1 MNIRPHWRDLTI
13 RNRGNCL
20 KGVPMWKEFLAVSAE
35 ETLGAALPFQV
46 AGCIA
51 RSDENRG

>member
-1 MNIRPHWRDLTI
+1 
-13 RNRGNCL
+13 
-20 KGVPMWKEFLAVSAE
+20 MWKEFLAVSAE